1 MRGSMTVLT
10 VNMEVNMEDGN
21 DGGND
26 GNSVRLVASVLFLCI
41 RPVLD
46 DYRNMV
52 YAVDNAPRTSQAGK
66 PLTAFVSFPSP
77 YTQTLLLQALVST
90 LPSLSIS
97 LVPPEDEDPPALQ
110 WHVDLRACSPF

>member
-1 MRGSMTVLT
+1 MRPDKDSAGLHVD
-10 VNMEVNMEDGN
+10 VDGEH
-21 DGGND
+21 GRWKFR
-26 GNSVRLVASVLFLCI
+26 SCCIRRLALHL

-97 LVPPEDEDPPALQ
+97 LVPPEDNDPPALQ
-110 WHVDLRACSPF
+110 WHVDLRAWNPF